1 MSARYGRKQD
11 SIENNFIASI
21 LNVALYYKIYVKDLR
36 KKIHV
41 NWKVSIIYFIL
52 YFVERHVLKRYCA
65 PMTYA
70 FKECV

>member
-36 KKIHV
+36 KKILV
-41 NWKVSIIYFIL
+41 N
-52 YFVERHVLKRYCA
+52 
-65 PMTYA
+65 
-70 FKECV
+70 